1 MNLRDAVQFMVTTI
15 LVPLADADVLDD
27 YLLEMSDGERQAA
40 HARFDEALATLR
52 QYAEEG

>member
-1 MNLRDAVQFMVTTI
+1 MNLRDAVQFMVTEI
-15 LVPLADADVLDD
+15 LNPLCDADVLDD
-27 YLLEMSDGERQAA
+27 YLLEVSDGERQTA